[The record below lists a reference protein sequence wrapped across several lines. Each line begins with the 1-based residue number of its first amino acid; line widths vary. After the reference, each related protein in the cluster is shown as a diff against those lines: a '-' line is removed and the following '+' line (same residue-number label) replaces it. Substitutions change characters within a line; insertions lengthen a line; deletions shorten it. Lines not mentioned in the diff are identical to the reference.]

1 MSRMRNVLIT
11 GANRGLGLALAE
23 HFASL
28 DDTRV
33 FATTREASTAS
44 DLHDTSKRC
53 GDRIEVIAVDVASAT
68 SIAALATMLEA
79 RDVTLDVLVNNAGTA
94 SWTSFG
100 EIDEATSA
108 EIMRVNALG
117 PVLVTQAL
125 ARRVRDGGK
134 IVNITSTLGSI
145 ERATSSWGLVYSMS
159 KAALNMF
166 SKILSIELR
175 DRHIAVLALHPG
187 WVRTRMGGDEAPL
200 EIAQSVAGMAKVIDG
215 LDLENSG
222 RYLTY
227 EGEPL
232 PW

>member
-1 MSRMRNVLIT
+1 MPNVLIT

-23 HFASL
+23 HFASRH
-28 DDTRV
+28 DTCV
-33 FATTREASTAS
+33 IATTRDASTAS
-44 DLHDTSKRC
+44 DLHAAARRC
-53 GDRIEVIAVDVASAT
+53 DDRIEVIAVDVASAT
-68 SIAALATMLEA
+68 SIAALAEA
-79 RDVTLDVLVNNAGTA
+79 LASRDIMLDVLVNNAGTA

-100 EIDEATSA
+100 EIDEVTST

-125 ARRVRDGGK
+125 AGRVRDGGK
-134 IVNITSTLGSI
+134 IVNISSTLGSI

-166 SKILSIELR
+166 SKILSNELR
-175 DRHIAVLALHPG
+175 DRQIAVLALHPG

-200 EIAQSVAGMAKVIDG
+200 EIAQSVAGMMTVIDG
-215 LDLENSG
+215 LTLATSG
-222 RYLTY
+222 QFLTY
-227 EGEPL
+227 EGAPL

>member
-1 MSRMRNVLIT
+1 MPNVLIT

-23 HFASL
+23 HFASRH
-28 DDTRV
+28 DTHV
-33 FATTREASTAS
+33 FATTRDASTAS
-44 DLHDTSKRC
+44 DLHAAAQRC
-53 GDRIEVIAVDVASAT
+53 AGRIEIIAVDVASES
-68 SIAALATMLEA
+68 SITALAGVLAAHEI
-79 RDVTLDVLVNNAGTA
+79 TLDVLINNAGTA

-125 ARRVRDGGK
+125 AGRIRDGGK

-145 ERATSSWGLVYSMS
+145 ERAASSWGLVYSMS

-175 DRHIAVLALHPG
+175 DRKIAVLALHPG
-187 WVRTRMGGDEAPL
+187 WVRTRMGGDQAPL
-200 EIAQSVAGMAKVIDG
+200 EIAQSVEGMAKVIDA
-215 LDLENSG
+215 LDLTTSG

-227 EGEPL
+227 EGESL

>member
-1 MSRMRNVLIT
+1 MPNVLIT

-23 HFASL
+23 AFASRH
-28 DDTRV
+28 DTRV
-33 FATTREASTAS
+33 LATTRDTASAS
-44 DLHDTSKRC
+44 DLHAAARRC
-53 GDRIEVIAVDVASAT
+53 DDRIEVIEVDVASGT
-68 SIAALATMLEA
+68 SIAALAQSLAA
-79 RDVTLDVLVNNAGTA
+79 RDIMLDLLVNNAGTA

-125 ARRVRDGGK
+125 IGRVRDGGK
-134 IVNITSTLGSI
+134 IVNITSILGSI
-145 ERATSSWGLVYSMS
+145 ERASSSRGLVYSMS

-166 SKILSIELR
+166 SKILAIELR
-175 DRHIAVLALHPG
+175 DRGIAVLAMHPG

-200 EIAQSVAGMAKVIDG
+200 DAAQSVVGMATVIDG
-215 LDLENSG
+215 LTLEMSG

-227 EGEPL
+227 AGEPL

>member
-1 MSRMRNVLIT
+1 MPNVLIT

-23 HFASL
+23 HFASRP
-28 DDTRV
+28 DTRV
-33 FATTREASTAS
+33 IATTRDASTAS
-44 DLHDTSKRC
+44 DLHAAARRFDN
-53 GDRIEVIAVDVASAT
+53 RIEVIAVDVASTT
-68 SIAALATMLEA
+68 SIAALAEA
-79 RDVTLDVLVNNAGTA
+79 LASRDFILDVLVNNAGTA

-100 EIDEATSA
+100 EIDEVSSA

-125 ARRVRDGGK
+125 AGRVRDGGK
-134 IVNITSTLGSI
+134 IVNISSTLGSI

-166 SKILSIELR
+166 SKILSVELR
-175 DRHIAVLALHPG
+175 DRQIAVLALHPG

-200 EIAQSVAGMAKVIDG
+200 EIAQSVAGMMTVIDG
-215 LDLENSG
+215 LTLATSG
-222 RYLTY
+222 RFLTY